1 MEVDATIRVP
11 GAVYQISADSQ
22 ASEHPVCVANDLSLY
37 IHGRQVGRVLPGDSM
52 RPDVER
58 MYVMGQDA
66 PAATIVH
73 WTAIDCILEF
83 DVMTECGE
91 CGRPIVSLQEVID
104 RG

>member
-22 ASEHPVCVANDLSLY
+22 AGEHPVCVANDLRLY
-37 IHGRQVGRVLPGDSM
+37 IQGRHVGRVLPGDSM

-73 WTAIDCILEF
+73 WTTI
-83 DVMTECGE
+83 ECVLTFHV
-91 CGRPIVSLQEVID
+91 PVQEVID